1 MKTIENQRN
10 LSQLPNGTNAELDC
24 NTSFVPTR
32 CPFCNQRLFDV
43 ALNSSAEIQ
52 MKCPRCSRTVNLVI
66 DEMKSGAA

>member
-1 MKTIENQRN
+1 MKKIENQRN
-10 LSQLPNGTNAELDC
+10 LSNLSKGKTAELAC
-24 NTSFVPTR
+24 NTFVPTR

-52 MKCPRCSRTVNLVI
+52 IKCPRCSRTVNLVI